1 MFDISLH
8 LNGILDLIKQ
18 FSMQNIDFIICKL
31 LQKYLHSFKKIKFN
45 ATFIHTLP
53 IMICEISIH
62 MYWNNSI
69 IKK

>member
-8 LNGILDLIKQ
+8 LNGRLDLIKQ

-45 ATFIHTLP
+45 AGIYFYTHT
-53 IMICEISIH
+53 IYDDM
-62 MYWNNSI
+62 
-69 IKK
+69 

>member
-8 LNGILDLIKQ
+8 LNGRLDLIKQ

-45 ATFIHTLP
+45 ATFTLP

-62 MYWNNSI
+62 MY
-69 IKK
+69 